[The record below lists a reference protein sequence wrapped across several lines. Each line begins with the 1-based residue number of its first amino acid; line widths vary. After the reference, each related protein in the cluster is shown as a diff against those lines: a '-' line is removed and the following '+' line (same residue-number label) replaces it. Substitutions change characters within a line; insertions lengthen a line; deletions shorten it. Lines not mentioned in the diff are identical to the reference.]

1 MPQGKALD
9 LRERQLLVRLKE
21 FFDQERFEGPLVS
34 TKDPTGRV
42 ASVLGVSKRTVKE
55 VLRTY
60 HETGGVVAPV
70 LDDRGKPPYRI
81 QPALETVIRRQVREL
96 NRQGR
101 HVSVRS
107 LSHWLAESYEEI
119 PAATLGRALVRL
131 GFIYGKSL
139 TKSAL
144 RERDEVVVARRE
156 YLRNKLANR
165 DSLGRTARPEVYLDE
180 SYVNVNHSN
189 SRTWYFA
196 EEGPWVRK
204 PSGKGPRLIIVDAIT
219 SDGWVPGARLVF
231 QAKRRTGD
239 YHGQMNYD
247 NFRRWFTNSLLPNI
261 PASSLIMMDNAPYH
275 NVYVEDAFYPT
286 SSTKKAE
293 LARWLQDHAPSA
305 FDESMIKAELL
316 VACRER
322 CPKPDYAI
330 DYIAEAEGH
339 RILRTP
345 QYHPELQPIEEC
357 WGVVKNHCALQCNF
371 TIAGLREHLIEG
383 FDKVTAETCHAAIK
397 DAYSEEERYWKEDTD
412 DENEVTDAET
422 GNSCQHC

>member
-1 MPQGKALD
+1 MPQGKSLD
-9 LRERQLLVRLKE
+9 LRERELLVRLKE
-21 FFDQERFEGPLVS
+21 FFDQERFKGPMVS

-55 VLRTY
+55 VLRTF
-60 HETGGVVAPV
+60 HQKGQVVAPT
-70 LDDRGKPPYRI
+70 LGDRGKPPYRI
-81 QPALETVIRRQVREL
+81 QPALETVIRRRIREL
-96 NRQGR
+96 NRQGS

-107 LSHWLAESYEEI
+107 LSHWLAECYEEV
-119 PAATLGRALVRL
+119 PVATLGRALVRL
-131 GFIYGKSL
+131 GFVYGKSV

-165 DSLGRTARPEVYLDE
+165 DSLGRAIRPEVYLDE

-189 SRTWYFA
+189 PRTWYFA

-204 PSGKGPRLIIVDAIT
+204 PSGKGPRLIVVDAIT

-247 NFRRWFTNSLLPNI
+247 NFRRWFTDSLLPNI
-261 PASSLIMMDNAPYH
+261 RASALIVMDNAPYH
-275 NVYVEDAFYPT
+275 NVYIEGAFYPT

-293 LARWLQDHAPSA
+293 LASWLREHDPAV

-330 DYIAEAEGH
+330 DRIAASEGH
-339 RILRTP
+339 SILRTP

-357 WGVVKNHCALQCNF
+357 WGVVKNHCALQCDF
-371 TIAGLREHLIEG
+371 TIAGLREHIIEG
-383 FDKVTAETCHAAIK
+383 FDKVTAETCQAAIK
-397 DAYSEEERYWKEDTD
+397 DAYSEEERYWKEDMD
-412 DENEVTDAET
+412 DENDAVVEAARI
-422 GNSCQHC
+422 S